1 MQRQTAR
8 QTATEALLRQSVP
21 PLRRPDPDRV
31 AEACARIASAPAR
44 SPLRDP
50 RTFVKPLLR
59 VAACLALLL
68 GVAVLMRPAVRAP
81 SVVYPTLPTVAT
93 FSDLADLMQR
103 QELATSLASEIDNL
117 AADLTDLTAALNE
130 RTLAILF

>member
-1 MQRQTAR
+1 
-8 QTATEALLRQSVP
+8 
-21 PLRRPDPDRV
+21 
-31 AEACARIASAPAR
+31 
-44 SPLRDP
+44 LRDP
-50 RTFVKPLLR
+50 RTFIKPLLR

-68 GVAVLMRPAVRAP
+68 GIAVLMRPATRAP
-81 SVVYPTLPTVAT
+81 SAAFPALPTLTT